1 MALFTYSY
9 RPKIHSFKK
18 KTHPQNKY
26 FLTWVLG
33 HLQELPKREQNE

>member
-9 RPKIHSFKK
+9 RPEIQSDKVITDPS
-18 KTHPQNKY
+18 NKH